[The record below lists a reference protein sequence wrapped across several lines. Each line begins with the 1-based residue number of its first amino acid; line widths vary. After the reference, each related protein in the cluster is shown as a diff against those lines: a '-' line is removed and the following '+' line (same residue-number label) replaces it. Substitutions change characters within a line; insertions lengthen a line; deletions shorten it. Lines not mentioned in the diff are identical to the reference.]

1 MKITTIRSLLSAGK
15 MTKLAAAALLISTY
29 LPVGYANNIIAKPE
43 QNMLQR
49 EALFYY
55 HQGEYLHALTTLEYA
70 KLKGEKLNVKTN
82 LLHAGLVVHFDFNSD
97 DNTGKIFERYF
108 KQQSA
113 AKHLPNAEHDYVF
126 FVLMQGFYQQGNLDK
141 AQQAH
146 DMIGDHLLPKY
157 SDEFY
162 YLSGELAIAL
172 DNDKQLTMAKQHISP
187 GSVKHRYL
195 AFNHAIKVL
204 EQQDTE
210 TALALLSVSAVTE
223 QNELES
229 LAYRGNM
236 SINALRFTEQL
247 NAIIDRAYL
256 AKAYIYSDLKDYD
269 QAMASFRQVTLNSID
284 TESAMLGM
292 GKVAYYQNDL
302 NSALA
307 VWLQLAARDSGSS
320 YVNQGYMLS
329 AYALDRLGKP
339 EQAYAAY
346 QNALQHFI
354 EAKGSLTAERARMNQ
369 PGYLSSLLESS
380 SKNFLEVGQVSLRL
394 PKGIDDYAQIA
405 SPEFQRSLTALKQTE
420 GLRLQLAVW
429 QRQLLAMAQRYYVD
443 SSITLETLPTSEIK
457 LAEKLLG
464 REKNKLQDIDNS
476 LNRLTRQLM
485 GSYFSEDNLGGE
497 QKGLLSAYHRYQ
509 TLEAALDTID
519 VNHKDYSLLRER
531 LNRVA
536 GGLIWH
542 IGDYYLTPEMLA
554 TKNALLAQQ
563 KYVLELENRDGQL
576 LTKKLTKINQQLEQA
591 EKHSQTVIVS
601 VTERFEGL
609 LVSQLDDI
617 EDYITHSELAMV
629 RLRDSRNTDK
639 SAVVTKLNEK
649 VLP

>member
-1 MKITTIRSLLSAGK
+1 MQITIRSLLSSAQ
-15 MTKLAAAALLISTY
+15 TAKLAAAALLISTY
-29 LPVGYANNIIAKPE
+29 LPAGYANNMTAKPE

-55 HQGEYLHALTTLEYA
+55 HQGDYQHALTTLEHA
-70 KLKGEKLNVKTN
+70 KLKGEKLNVKTS

-97 DNTGKIFERYF
+97 DNTGKLFERYF

-113 AKHLPNAEHDYVF
+113 AKHLPAAEHDYVF
-126 FVLMQGFYQQGNLDK
+126 FVLMQGFYQQGNLEK

-157 SDEFY
+157 SDQFY

-195 AFNHAIKVL
+195 AFNHAMKAL

-223 QNELES
+223 QKDLEG

-236 SINALRFTEQL
+236 HINALSFTDSL

-269 QAMASFRQVTLNSID
+269 EAMASFRQVTLNSLD

-307 VWLQLAARDSGSS
+307 VWQQLAQRDSASG
-320 YVNQGYMLS
+320 YVNQGYVLS
-329 AYALDRLGKP
+329 AYALERLGKP
-339 EQAYAAY
+339 QQAYAAY
-346 QNALQHFI
+346 QNALQHFTD
-354 EAKGSLTAERARMNQ
+354 AQRLLTAELARVDQ
-369 PGYLSSLLESS
+369 PDYLSSLLENS
-380 SKNFLEVGQVSLRL
+380 SKNFLDVGKVTLNL
-394 PKGIDDYAQIA
+394 PESIDDYAQIA
-405 SPEFQRSLTALKQTE
+405 SPEFQRRLTALKQTE
-420 GLRLQLAVW
+420 GLHLQLAAW
-429 QRQLLAMAQRYYVD
+429 QRQLLALAQRYYTEP
-443 SSITLETLPTSEIK
+443 SITLETLPTSETK

-485 GSYFSEDNLGGE
+485 GSYFSQDSLGGE
-497 QKGLLSAYHRYQ
+497 QKALLSAYKRYQ
-509 TLEAALDTID
+509 TLEAALKTID
-519 VNHKDYSLLRER
+519 VNHKDYSLLRAR

-542 IGDYYLTPEMLA
+542 IGDYYLTSEMLA

-563 KYVLELENRDGQL
+563 QYVLELENRDAQL
-576 LTKKLTKINQQLEQA
+576 LTKQLAKIDQQLEQA
-591 EKHSQTVIVS
+591 EKHSQTVITRI
-601 VTERFEGL
+601 TERFEGL
-609 LVSQLDDI
+609 LASQLDDV

-639 SAVVTKLNEK
+639 SAVVAKLNEK